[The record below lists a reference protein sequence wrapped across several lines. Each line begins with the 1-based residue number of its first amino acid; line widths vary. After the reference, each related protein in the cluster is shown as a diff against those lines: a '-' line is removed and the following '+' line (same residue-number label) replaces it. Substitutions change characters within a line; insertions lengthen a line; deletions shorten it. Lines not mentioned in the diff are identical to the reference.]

1 MPRQGSGTLFMLSG
15 SLASCI
21 RRISSILP
29 NSDVLWCSPAVKG
42 FSPVKASKAITPKLH
57 RSVLGLMV
65 APASC
70 CGDM

>member
-1 MPRQGSGTLFMLSG
+1 MLSG

-21 RRISSILP
+21 RCMSSILP
-29 NSDVLWCSPAVKG
+29 NPDSEWCSPAVKG

-57 RSVLGLMV
+57 RSVLDLMV

-70 CGDM
+70 SGDM